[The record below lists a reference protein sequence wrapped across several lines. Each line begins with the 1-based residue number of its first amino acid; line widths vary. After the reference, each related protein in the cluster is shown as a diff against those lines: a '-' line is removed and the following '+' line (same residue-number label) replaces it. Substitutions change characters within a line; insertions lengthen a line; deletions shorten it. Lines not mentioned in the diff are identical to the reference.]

1 MNPAI
6 DDGRFG
12 GVARLY
18 GAAGFARLQAAQVA
32 VIGLGGVGSWTVE
45 ALARSG
51 VGGLTLIDLDDVCV
65 TNINRQVH
73 ATDVTV
79 GRPKAEV
86 LRERVRTLAPACQ
99 VTVQAEFFTASSA
112 ARLLAPGFDV
122 VVDAIDGM
130 SNKARL
136 IAALVSRR
144 LPTVTVGG
152 AGGRRDATQ
161 IRTGDLG
168 EAWGD
173 ELLRM
178 VRRKLRRDYGFAAG
192 AGQRYGV
199 RCVWSGERPVFPRA
213 DGTCAAEPEPGGNLR
228 LDCASGFGTAA
239 HVTGTFGLVAAQEV
253 IGLVLGGAA
262 ESAPPGA

>member
-1 MNPAI
+1 MSPT

-18 GAAGFARLQAAQVA
+18 GAAGLARLQAAHVA
-32 VIGLGGVGSWTVE
+32 VVGLGGVGSWTVE

-51 VGGLTLIDLDDVCV
+51 VGALTLIDLDDVCV
-65 TNINRQVH
+65 TNVNRQVH
-73 ATDVTV
+73 ATDATV

-86 LRERVRTLAPACQ
+86 LRERVHAIAPLCA
-99 VTVQAEFFTASSA
+99 VTVQTEFFTASSA
-112 ARLLAPGFDV
+112 ERLLAPGFDA

-136 IAALVSRR
+136 IAALVARP
-144 LPTVTVGG
+144 LPAVTVGG
-152 AGGRRDATQ
+152 AGGKRDATQ
-161 IRTGDLG
+161 VRVGDLG

-192 AGQRYGV
+192 EGQRFGV

-213 DGTCAAEPEPGGNLR
+213 DGSCAVEPEPGSNR
-228 LDCASGFGTAA
+228 KLDCASGLGTAA
-239 HVTGTFGLVAAQEV
+239 HVTGTFGLVAAQEAL
-253 IGLVLGGAA
+253 GLVL
-262 ESAPPGA
+262 PR